1 MFRPLLYKT
10 FYTLGKREV
19 ARFDRDAQTVDAT
32 QSRHLLDIIQRNA
45 ASAFGKKHGFSSI
58 QSVRDFQNAV
68 AINDYDSLSEYVNRA
83 AAGEKGQL
91 TVEDPFMFAT
101 TSGTAGERKMI
112 PVTRSYIKEF
122 RRASVV
128 SGFNLLKS
136 HPNLTKG
143 IALSVFS
150 PAEEGRTEGGI
161 PYGAISGR
169 LYMEEPKLI
178 KRFISPIPYEVFIIK
193 HYESRYYT
201 LLRLAL
207 ALPVTVIYTL
217 NPSTIVM
224 LGKRLKIYGEQLVR
238 DIADGA
244 INSPQALPSQVME
257 AIKPFLKPNP
267 KRAAELAKL
276 LEQDKFEAQNIWPDL
291 SLISCWTKA
300 AASFYLQDLPAY
312 FGSTPVADITYGA
325 SEGRGTVNLG
335 EGRQA
340 LSIRSHFFE
349 FVAVD
354 DWEAGNKKALLCHE
368 LEVGRE
374 YYILFTTSGGLYRY
388 HINDIVKVV
397 GWYNRTPLI
406 EFLHKGGNISSFTGE
421 KLTESQVTEA
431 MLAAQKELNFRAR
444 FFTLIPVFRPEPHYE
459 LYLEFDGPSVSDE
472 TALAKAFD
480 RHLSRLNI
488 EYEAKRESHRL
499 TDIKVVRLPAE
510 SYERLRKELVG
521 QGVPDAQ
528 IKVSH
533 LNPKDQI
540 RQMIQ
545 GFEEVGSTAVSPIG
559 SH

>member
-1 MFRPLLYKT
+1 MLRPLLYQA
-10 FYTLGKREV
+10 FFTLGKREV
-19 ARFDRDAQTVDAT
+19 KHFDSDSMSPDAA
-32 QSRHLLDIIQRNA
+32 QSRHLLDIVKRNA
-45 ASAFGKKHGFSSI
+45 ASVFGTRHGFGSI
-58 QSVRDFQNAV
+58 QSVADFQNAV
-68 AINDYDSLSEYVNRA
+68 PINDYDSLSEYVNRA
-83 AAGEKGQL
+83 AAGEKSQL
-91 TVEDPFMFAT
+91 TLEDPFMFAT

-128 SGFNLLKS
+128 SGFNLMKS
-136 HPNLTKG
+136 YPTLTKG

-150 PAEEGRTEGGI
+150 PAEEGRTAGGI

-178 KRFISPIPYEVFIIK
+178 KRFISPIPYEVFVIK
-193 HYESRYYT
+193 HYETRYYT
-201 LLRLAL
+201 LLRLAI

-224 LGKRLKIYGEQLVR
+224 LGKRLKTYADKLVR
-238 DIADGA
+238 DIADGT
-244 INSPQALPSQVME
+244 ISPPQSLPKEVLD
-257 AIKPFLKPNP
+257 AVKPFLKPDP
-267 KRAAELAKL
+267 ERARGLSAL
-276 LEQDKFEAQNIWPDL
+276 LEAGDFKAESIWPHL

-300 AASFYLQDLPAY
+300 AASFYLQDLPLY

-340 LSIRSHFFE
+340 LAIRSHFFE
-349 FVAVD
+349 FVAVE

-397 GWYNRTPLI
+397 GWHNRTPLI

-421 KLTESQVTEA
+421 KLTESQVTDA

-459 LYLEFDGPSVSDE
+459 LYLEFDGNVSVDE
-472 TALAKAFD
+472 SRLSSTFD
-480 RHLSRLNI
+480 RHLCRLNI

-499 TDIKVVRLPAE
+499 TDVKVVRLPVD
-510 SYERLRKELVG
+510 SYERLRKDLVA

-533 LNPKDQI
+533 LNPKTQI
-540 RQMIQ
+540 RQMIE
-545 GFEEVGSTAVSPIG
+545 GFAGIGAAPVGS
-559 SH
+559 H

>member
-1 MFRPLLYKT
+1 MLRPLLYKT
-10 FYTLGKREV
+10 FFELGKREV
-19 ARFDRDAQTVDAT
+19 SRFDIDSLKPEAA
-32 QSRHLLDIIQRNA
+32 QSRHLLDIVARNA
-45 ASAFGKKHGFSSI
+45 ASAYGRKHGFDSI
-58 QSVRDFQNAV
+58 QSARDFQNAV
-68 AINDYDSLSEYVNRA
+68 PINDYDSLSEYINRA
-83 AAGEKGQL
+83 AAGEKNQL
-91 TVEDPFMFAT
+91 TTEDPFMFAT

-128 SGFNLLKS
+128 SGFNLLKG
-136 HPNLTKG
+136 HPNLTRG

-150 PAEEGRTEGGI
+150 PAEEGRTAGDI
-161 PYGAISGR
+161 PFGAISGR

-178 KRFISPIPYEVFIIK
+178 KRYISPIPYEVFVIR
-193 HYESRYYT
+193 HYDSRYYT

-207 ALPVTVIYTL
+207 VLPVTVIYTL

-224 LGKRLKIYGEQLVR
+224 LGKRLEMYAEALIR

-244 INSPQALPSQVME
+244 INPPQALSQEVLS
-257 AIKPFLKPNP
+257 AVKPFLKPNP
-267 KRAAELAKL
+267 QRARALSALLAAGNFKAE
-276 LEQDKFEAQNIWPDL
+276 NIWPNL

-300 AASFYLQDLPAY
+300 AAAFYLQDLPQY
-312 FGSTPVADITYGA
+312 FGSTPVSDITYGA

-335 EGRQA
+335 GEKQA

-349 FVAVD
+349 FVAVE
-354 DWEAGNKKALLCHE
+354 DWESGNKKALLAHE
-368 LEVGRE
+368 LEEGRE

-397 GWYNRTPLI
+397 GWHNRTPLI

-431 MLAAQKELNFRAR
+431 MLATQKELNFRAR

-459 LYLEFDGPSVSDE
+459 LYLEFDGGPAGSENFLAE
-472 TALAKAFD
+472 TFD
-480 RHLSRLNI
+480 RHLARLNI
-488 EYEAKRESHRL
+488 EYEAKRDSHRL
-499 TDIKVVRLPAE
+499 SAIKVVALPFE
-510 SYERLRKELVG
+510 SYERLRKELVA

-533 LNPKDQI
+533 LNPKSQV
-540 RQMIQ
+540 RQMIE
-545 GFEEVGSTAVSPIG
+545 GFAASPVG
-559 SH
+559 

>member
-1 MFRPLLYKT
+1 MLRPLLYKT

-19 ARFDRDAQTVDAT
+19 ARFDSDSQAVEAT
-32 QSRHLLDIIQRNA
+32 QSRHLLEIIERNA
-45 ASAFGKKHGFSSI
+45 TSAFGKKHGFGSI
-58 QSVRDFQNAV
+58 RSVQDFQNAV

-83 AAGEKGQL
+83 AAGEKAQL
-91 TVEDPFMFAT
+91 TAEDPFMFAT
-101 TSGTAGERKMI
+101 TSGTAGERKLI

-136 HPNLTKG
+136 YPTLTKG

-150 PAEEGRTEGGI
+150 PAEEGRTAGGI
-161 PYGAISGR
+161 PFGAISGR

-178 KRFISPIPYEVFIIK
+178 KRYISPIPYEVFIIK

-207 ALPVTVIYTL
+207 ALPVTVVYTL

-224 LGKRLKIYGEQLVR
+224 LGKRLRLYGQQLVR

-244 INSPQALPSQVME
+244 INPPQALPKEVMD
-257 AIKPFLKPNP
+257 AIKPFLRPNP
-267 KRAAELAKL
+267 KRAGELSKL
-276 LEQDKFEAQNIWPDL
+276 LDKDDFNAQSIWPDL

-300 AASFYLQDLPAY
+300 AASFYLQDLPEY

-349 FVAVD
+349 FVSVE
-354 DWEAGNKKALLCHE
+354 DWEAGKKKALLCHE
-368 LEVGRE
+368 LELGRE

-406 EFLHKGGNISSFTGE
+406 EFMHKGGNISSFTGE
-421 KLTESQVTEA
+421 KLTESQVTEG
-431 MLAAQKELNFRAR
+431 MLAAQRDLNFRAR
-444 FFTLIPVFRPEPHYE
+444 FFTLVPVFRPEPHYE
-459 LYLEFDGPSVSDE
+459 LYLEFEGAPVSDQA
-472 TALAKAFD
+472 TLARTFD
-480 RHLSRLNI
+480 RHLRRLNI
-488 EYEAKRESHRL
+488 EYEAKRDSHRL
-499 TDIKVVRLPAE
+499 ADIKVVRLPAD

-533 LNPKDQI
+533 LNPKTQI
-540 RQMIQ
+540 RQMI
-545 GFEEVGSTAVSPIG
+545 EEFGAAAVSPMG

>member
-1 MFRPLLYKT
+1 MLRPLLYKT
-10 FYTLGKREV
+10 FFELGKREV
-19 ARFDRDAQTVDAT
+19 SRFDIDSLSPEAA
-32 QSRHLLDIIQRNA
+32 QSRHLLDIVARNA
-45 ASAFGKKHGFSSI
+45 GSAFGKKHGFGTI
-58 QSVRDFQNAV
+58 QTARDFQNAV
-68 AINDYDSLSEYVNRA
+68 PINDYDSLSEYINRA
-83 AAGEKGQL
+83 AAGEKNQL
-91 TVEDPFMFAT
+91 TTEDPFMFAT

-128 SGFNLLKS
+128 SGFNLLKG

-150 PAEEGRTEGGI
+150 PAEEGRTAGDI

-178 KRFISPIPYEVFIIK
+178 KRFISPIPYEVFIIR
-193 HYESRYYT
+193 HYDSRYYT

-207 ALPVTVIYTL
+207 VLPVTVIYTL

-224 LGKRLKIYGEQLVR
+224 LGKRLEMYADSLIR

-244 INSPQALPSQVME
+244 INPPQALPPEVLT
-257 AIKPFLKPNP
+257 AVKPFLKPNP
-267 KRAAELAKL
+267 ERARALSAL
-276 LEQDKFEAQNIWPDL
+276 LESGMFKAENIWPNL

-300 AASFYLQDLPAY
+300 AAAFYLQDLPQY
-312 FGSTPVADITYGA
+312 FGSTPVSDITYGA

-335 EGRQA
+335 GEKQA

-349 FVAVD
+349 FVAVE
-354 DWEAGNKKALLCHE
+354 DWEAGNKKALLAHE
-368 LEVGRE
+368 LEEGRE

-397 GWYNRTPLI
+397 GWHNRTPLI

-431 MLAAQKELNFRAR
+431 MLATQKELNFRAR

-459 LYLEFDGPSVSDE
+459 LYLEFDGTPFQNE
-472 TALAKAFD
+472 NALGEAFD

-488 EYEAKRESHRL
+488 EYEAKRDSHRL
-499 TDIKVVRLPAE
+499 SAIKVVSLPFE
-510 SYERLRKELVG
+510 SYERLRKELVA

-533 LNPKDQI
+533 LNPKSQV
-540 RQMIQ
+540 RQMIE
-545 GFEEVGSTAVSPIG
+545 GFATVAVGQ
-559 SH
+559 H

>member
-1 MFRPLLYKT
+1 MLRPLLYQA

-19 ARFDRDAQTVDAT
+19 SRFDSDAAAPDAA
-32 QSRHLLDIIQRNA
+32 QSRHLLEIIQRNA
-45 ASAFGKKHGFSSI
+45 DSSFGKKHGFSSI

-83 AAGEKGQL
+83 AEGEKAQL

-136 HPNLTKG
+136 HPNLKKG

-150 PAEEGRTEGGI
+150 PAEEGRTAGGI

-178 KRFISPIPYEVFIIK
+178 KRYISPIPYEVFIIK

-207 ALPVTVIYTL
+207 ALPVTVVYTL

-224 LGKRLKIYGEQLVR
+224 LGKRLKAYGPQLIR
-238 DIADGA
+238 DIADGV
-244 INSPQALPSQVME
+244 INPPQALPEEVMN

-267 KRAAELAKL
+267 KRARELSKL
-276 LEQDKFEAQNIWPDL
+276 LDADQFNAQSIWPDL

-300 AASFYLQDLPAY
+300 AASFYLQDLPEY

-349 FVAVD
+349 FVAVE
-354 DWEAGNKKALLCHE
+354 DWESGNKKALLCHE

-388 HINDIVKVV
+388 HINDIIKVV

-421 KLTESQVTEA
+421 KLTESQVTQA
-431 MLAAQKELNFRAR
+431 MLAVQDELNFRAR
-444 FFTLIPVFRPEPHYE
+444 FFTLMPVFRPEPHYE
-459 LYLEFDGPSVSDE
+459 LYLEFDAAPVADE
-472 TALAKAFD
+472 TLLAKAFD

-499 TDIKVVRLPAE
+499 SDVKVVRLPQGAYE
-510 SYERLRKELVG
+510 SLRKDLVG

-533 LNPKDQI
+533 LNPKNQI
-540 RQMIQ
+540 RQMIEAL
-545 GFEEVGSTAVSPIG
+545 GATSVSAMG
-559 SH
+559 AH

>member
-1 MFRPLLYKT
+1 MLRPLLYKT
-10 FYTLGKREV
+10 FFALGKREV
-19 ARFDRDAQTVDAT
+19 GKFDLDSLNPEAAQ
-32 QSRHLLDIIQRNA
+32 SSHLLDIVARNSD
-45 ASAFGKKHGFSSI
+45 SAFGKKHGFAAI
-58 QSVRDFQNAV
+58 QSVKDFQNAV
-68 AINDYDSLSEYVNRA
+68 PINDYDSLSEYINRA
-83 AAGEKGQL
+83 AAGEKKQL
-91 TVEDPFMFAT
+91 TAEDSFMFAT

-128 SGFNLLKS
+128 SGFNLLKG

-150 PAEEGRTEGGI
+150 PAEEGRTAGGI

-178 KRFISPIPYEVFIIK
+178 KRYISPIPYEVFVIR
-193 HYESRYYT
+193 HYDSRYYA

-207 ALPVTVIYTL
+207 VLPVTVIYTL

-224 LGKRLKIYGEQLVR
+224 LGKRLEMYADSLVR

-244 INSPQALPSQVME
+244 INPPQPLPPEVLA

-267 KRAAELAKL
+267 ERARQLSQLLSAGRFKAE
-276 LEQDKFEAQNIWPDL
+276 NIWPHL

-300 AASFYLQDLPAY
+300 AASFYLQDLPQY
-312 FGSTPVADITYGA
+312 FGSTPVSDITYGA

-335 EGRQA
+335 GERQA

-349 FVAVD
+349 FVAVE
-354 DWEAGNKKALLCHE
+354 DWESGKKNALLPHE
-368 LEVGRE
+368 LQEGRE

-388 HINDIVKVV
+388 HINDIVRVV

-431 MLAAQKELNFRAR
+431 MLATQKDLDFRAR
-444 FFTLIPVFRPEPHYE
+444 FFTLIPEFRPEPHYE
-459 LYLEFDGPSVSDE
+459 LYLEFDGPPVHDDK
-472 TALAKAFD
+472 ALAITFD

-499 TDIKVVRLPAE
+499 DDLKVVRLPAE
-510 SYERLRKELVG
+510 SYERLRKELVS

-533 LNPKDQI
+533 LNPKNQVK
-540 RQMIQ
+540 QMIQ
-545 GFEEVGSTAVSPIG
+545 GFSAAPVGQY
-559 SH
+559 

>member
-1 MFRPLLYKT
+1 MLRPLLYKT
-10 FYTLGKREV
+10 FFELGKREV
-19 ARFDRDAQTVDAT
+19 SRFDIDALNPENA
-32 QSRHLLDIIQRNA
+32 QSRHLLDIVARNA
-45 ASAFGKKHGFSSI
+45 GSAFGKKHGFGAI
-58 QSVRDFQNAV
+58 QSAKDFQNAV
-68 AINDYDSLSEYVNRA
+68 PINDYDSLSEYINRA
-83 AAGEKGQL
+83 AAGEKNQL
-91 TVEDPFMFAT
+91 TTEDPFMFAT

-128 SGFNLLKS
+128 SGFNLLKG

-178 KRFISPIPYEVFIIK
+178 KRFISPIPYVVFIIR
-193 HYESRYYT
+193 HYDSRYYT

-207 ALPVTVIYTL
+207 VLPVTVIYTL

-224 LGKRLKIYGEQLVR
+224 LGKRLETYAESLIR
-238 DIADGA
+238 DIASGA
-244 INSPQALPSQVME
+244 INPPQSLPQEVLA

-267 KRAAELAKL
+267 ERARELSSL
-276 LEQDKFEAQNIWPDL
+276 LESGKFKAEYIWPNL

-300 AASFYLQDLPAY
+300 AAAFYLQDLPQY
-312 FGSTPVADITYGA
+312 FGSTPVSDITYGA

-335 EGRQA
+335 GEKQA

-349 FVAVD
+349 FVSVE
-354 DWEAGNKKALLCHE
+354 DWESGNKKALLAHE
-368 LEVGRE
+368 LQEGRE

-397 GWYNRTPLI
+397 GWHNRTPLI

-431 MLAAQKELNFRAR
+431 MLATQKELNFRAR

-459 LYLEFDGPSVSDE
+459 LYLEFDGAPFQDVSALSE
-472 TALAKAFD
+472 TFD

-488 EYEAKRESHRL
+488 EYEAKRQSHRL
-499 TDIKVVRLPAE
+499 TAIKTVSLPFE
-510 SYERLRKELVG
+510 SYERLRKELVA

-533 LNPKDQI
+533 LNPKSQV
-540 RQMIQ
+540 RQMIE
-545 GFEEVGSTAVSPIG
+545 GFAASPVGQY
-559 SH
+559 

>member
-1 MFRPLLYKT
+1 MLRPLLYKT
-10 FYTLGKREV
+10 FFAMGKREV
-19 ARFDRDAQTVDAT
+19 GHFDQDAANVDVA
-32 QSRHLLDIIQRNA
+32 QSRHLLGILQRNG
-45 ASAFGKKHGFSSI
+45 ASAFGKKHGFGAI
-58 QSVRDFQNAV
+58 QTVKDFQNAV
-68 AINDYDSLSEYVNRA
+68 PINDYDSLSEYINRA
-83 AAGEKGQL
+83 AAGEKNQL
-91 TVEDPFMFAT
+91 TEEDPFMFAT

-112 PVTRSYIKEF
+112 PVTRAYIKEF

-136 HPNLTKG
+136 HPTLTKG

-150 PAEEGRTEGGI
+150 PAEEGRTAGGI
-161 PYGAISGR
+161 PFGAISGR

-178 KRFISPIPYEVFIIK
+178 KRFISPIPYEVFIVK

-207 ALPVTVIYTL
+207 VLPVTVIYTL

-224 LGKRLKIYGEQLVR
+224 IGKRLKMYGDQLIR
-238 DIADGA
+238 DIADGT
-244 INSPQALPSQVME
+244 ITPPQGLSKEVMD
-257 AIKPFLKPNP
+257 AVKPFLKPNP
-267 KRAAELAKL
+267 QRAKELSAL
-276 LEQDKFEAQNIWPDL
+276 LEADKFSAQHIWPDL

-300 AASFYLQDLPAY
+300 AASFYLQDLPQY
-312 FGSTPVADITYGA
+312 FGSTPVSDITYGA

-335 EGRQA
+335 QERQA

-374 YYILFTTSGGLYRY
+374 YYILFTTSAGLYRY

-397 GWYNRTPLI
+397 GWYHRTPLI
-406 EFLHKGGNISSFTGE
+406 EFMHKGGNISSFTGE

-431 MLAAQKELNFRAR
+431 MLRTQKELNFKVR

-459 LYLEFDGPSVSDE
+459 LYVEFDGSAIPDEGSV
-472 TALAKAFD
+472 ARAFD
-480 RHLSRLNI
+480 RHLATLNI

-499 TDIKVVRLPAE
+499 AEVITHRLPAE
-510 SYERLRKELVG
+510 SYERLRKELVS

-528 IKVSH
+528 VKVSH
-533 LNPKDQI
+533 LNPKNQI
-540 RQMIQ
+540 RQMIE
-545 GFEEVGSTAVSPIG
+545 GFVGAAESAVAQS
-559 SH
+559 

>member
-1 MFRPLLYKT
+1 MLRPLLYKT
-10 FYTLGKREV
+10 FFALGKREV
-19 ARFDRDAQTVDAT
+19 SRFDQDAQTPDAT
-32 QSRHLLDIIQRNA
+32 QSRHLLDILERNA
-45 ASAFGKKHGFSSI
+45 TSAYGKKHGFGSI

-68 AINDYDSLSEYVNRA
+68 PINDYDSLSDYVNRA
-83 AAGEKGQL
+83 CAGEKSQL
-91 TVEDPFMFAT
+91 TLEDPFMFAT

-136 HPNLTKG
+136 HPTLTKG

-178 KRFISPIPYEVFIIK
+178 KRFISPIPYEVFIVK

-224 LGKRLKIYGEQLVR
+224 LGKRLAIYGDSLIR
-238 DIADGA
+238 DIADGT
-244 INSPQALPSQVME
+244 ISPPQALPQEVME
-257 AIKPFLKPNP
+257 ALKPFLKPNP
-267 KRAAELAKL
+267 ERARALSAL
-276 LEQDKFEAQNIWPDL
+276 FEAGKFNAESIWPDL

-300 AASFYLQDLPAY
+300 AASFYLQDLPLY
-312 FGSTPVADITYGA
+312 FGATPVADITYGA

-340 LSIRSHFFE
+340 LAIRSHFFE
-349 FVAVD
+349 FVEVD
-354 DWEAGNKKALLCHE
+354 DWEAGEKKALLCHE
-368 LEVGRE
+368 LEVGRQ

-431 MLAAQKELNFRAR
+431 MLSAQKELNFRAR
-444 FFTLIPVFRPEPHYE
+444 FFTLMPVFRPEPHYE
-459 LYLEFDGPSVSDE
+459 LYLEFDGTSNLDE
-472 TALAKAFD
+472 TALARAFD
-480 RHLSRLNI
+480 RHLCRLNI
-488 EYEAKRESHRL
+488 EYEAKRESLRL
-499 TDIKVVRLPAE
+499 TEIKAIRLPAE
-510 SYERLRKELVG
+510 SYERLRKELVA

-528 IKVSH
+528 VKVSH
-533 LNPKDQI
+533 LNPKAQV
-540 RQMIQ
+540 RQMIE
-545 GFEEVGSTAVSPIG
+545 GFAGVPVS